1 MRKMPTKLEKD
12 GVLALLHETSRE
24 IGVRLSAP
32 QAELF
37 WLYLQELLE
46 WNRTFPLTAV
56 TDPADIVIK
65 HFVDSLSPLPYLGA
79 STHLLDIG
87 SGAGFP
93 GIPLKIAAPDLR
105 LSLVD
110 ANRKKI
116 SFLKQVVRTLEL
128 REVTVLHRRVED
140 LPLGDPPFATV
151 ISRAFQRLEP
161 LLDLVSPLLSQECLL
176 VAMLGPTR
184 APEHRLFR
192 ELASARGLRLS
203 QLVPLELPRGRGG
216 RTLVF
221 FQKG

>member
-1 MRKMPTKLEKD
+1 MPAPGEKEN
-12 GVLALLHETSRE
+12 VLALLHETSRE

-65 HFVDSLSPLPYLGA
+65 HFVDSLSPLPYLQ
-79 STHLLDIG
+79 TLTNVLDIG

-93 GIPLKIAAPDLR
+93 GIPLKIATPELR

-110 ANRKKI
+110 ASRKKV
-116 SFLKQVVRTLEL
+116 SFLKQVIRTLKL
-128 REVTVLHRRVED
+128 RDVAVRHGRVED
-140 LPLGDPPFATV
+140 LPPPDPPFTTI
-151 ISRAFQRLEP
+151 ISRAFRRLEP
-161 LLDLVSPLLSQECLL
+161 LLDLVSPLLSPECVLI
-176 VAMLGPTR
+176 AMLGPTR

-192 ELASARGLRLS
+192 ELASTHGLHLS
-203 QLVPLELPRGRGG
+203 RLVPLELPRGRGG

-221 FQKG
+221 FGKG